1 MPVKKVLLFD
11 DSNNPLK
18 IAGISIELFDNL
30 TGTLLASGLSV
41 NLNPAAGLAS
51 KEWGTSLSFSPSCP
65 NAVDIYIND
74 ANFEYPGNTLKS
86 LNGSQNDDIDLDLLK
101 IALSPLTTSLPT
113 SATPHQIVAAIGA
126 EKNWSLA
133 EKQAAINLLSNYTA
147 LLYERIAETKEMPE
161 ELRVIFDRWQLAL
174 ANLGIFEIDLG
185 FTQQFDFVQ

>member
-41 NLNPAAGLAS
+41 NLNPPAGLAS
-51 KEWGTSLSFSPSCP
+51 TEWGTSLTFSSCP

-74 ANFEYPGNTLKS
+74 ASFEYPGNTLKS

-101 IALSPLTTSLPT
+101 IASSPLTAALPNT
-113 SATPHQIVAAIGA
+113 ATPRQIVTAIGA
-126 EKNWSLA
+126 EKNWSPS
-133 EKQAAINLLSNYTA
+133 EKQAAINLLSNYTS
-147 LLYERIAETKEMPE
+147 LLYERIADTKEMPE
-161 ELRVIFDRWQLAL
+161 ELRVIFERWALAL
-174 ANLGIFEIDLG
+174 GNLGIFEINLG
-185 FTQQFDFVQ
+185 FTQEFDFAR

>member
-11 DSNNPLK
+11 DNNNPLK

-30 TGTLLASGLSV
+30 AGTLLASGLSV
-41 NLNPAAGLAS
+41 NLNPAAGNAS
-51 KEWGTSLSFSPSCP
+51 IEWGTSLNFPSCP

-101 IALSPLTTSLPT
+101 IASSPLTATLPLT
-113 SATPHQIVAAIGA
+113 ATPHQIVTAIGA
-126 EKNWSLA
+126 EENWSPS

-147 LLYERIAETKEMPE
+147 LLYENIAATKEMPE
-161 ELRVIFDRWQLAL
+161 ELKIIFNQWQFAL
-174 ANLGIFEIDLG
+174 ANLGIFEINLG
-185 FTQQFDFVQ
+185 FTQQFNFVQ